1 MDAHPAPGYG
11 DDMSKSQLGFMKLS
25 SGIEIS
31 YREWGNPK
39 GLPILMLHG
48 FTDSWRSFQPL
59 AEQLPQSIR
68 TIALSQRGHG
78 DSAKPADGYTVA
90 QFAQDAADALDYLEI
105 NRAIVLGHCMG
116 SLVAQRLAAHWPKK
130 VSALVLIGAMR
141 SVKGNPAVE
150 DLWREGVAAMVDPI
164 DPAFVQAFQ
173 QSTLARPVPQAFF
186 EQVIGESRKVPA
198 RVWRSTLRSLL
209 DVDGK
214 DALGRI
220 AAPSYII
227 WGDQDG
233 LTLRA
238 EQQALVSALPSAT
251 LAVHEGAGH
260 SPHWEDPA
268 RVADEVGDWTM
279 HLTAAAA

>member
-1 MDAHPAPGYG
+1 
-11 DDMSKSQLGFMKLS
+11 MSKAQSGFMKLT
-25 SGIEIS
+25 SGIELS

-78 DSAKPADGYTVA
+78 DSARPTDGYTVA
-90 QFAQDAADALDYLEI
+90 HFAQDAADALDCLEI
-105 NRAIVLGHCMG
+105 DRAIVLGHCMG
-116 SLVAQRLAAHWPKK
+116 SLVAQRLAAHFPRK

-150 DLWREGVAAMVDPI
+150 ELWREGVATMTDPI
-164 DPAFVQAFQ
+164 DPAFVQTFQ
-173 QSTLARPVPQAFF
+173 ESTVARPVPRAFL
-186 EQVIGESRKVPA
+186 EQVISESLKVPA

-209 DVDGK
+209 DDDGR
-214 DALGRI
+214 DAHGRVSV
-220 AAPSYII
+220 PSYII

-233 LTLRA
+233 ITLRA
-238 EQQALVSALPSAT
+238 EQQALVSAIPSAT
-251 LAVHEGAGH
+251 LAIHEGAGH
-260 SPHWEDPA
+260 SPHWEDPVS
-268 RVADEVGDWTM
+268 VAAEVTGWTHRM
-279 HLTAAAA
+279 KAIAA